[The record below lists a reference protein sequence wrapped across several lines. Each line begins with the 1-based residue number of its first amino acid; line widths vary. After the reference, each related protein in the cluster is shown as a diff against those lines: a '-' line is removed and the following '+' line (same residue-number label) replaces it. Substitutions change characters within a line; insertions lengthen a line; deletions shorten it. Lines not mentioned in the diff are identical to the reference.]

1 MQGEPSFLCEAVY
14 SSLQALVSENANR
27 NFLLMFQDH
36 LYYPLISEGA
46 RFQTESCHT
55 WSEPGS
61 VIISSGLRLVK
72 PILLVILVGN
82 MQLLGL
88 QRSVVFGPTVT
99 KPSYGVPQPLWKD
112 ELHRLAISCHA
123 YCCSRVQMED
133 PDQLPYHSARRADG
147 EVTCQF

>member
-1 MQGEPSFLCEAVY
+1 MSDHWGSLSRLNFA
-14 SSLQALVSENANR
+14 SSNR
-27 NFLLMFQDH
+27 VRLFK
-36 LYYPLISEGA
+36 
-46 RFQTESCHT
+46 
-55 WSEPGS
+55 
-61 VIISSGLRLVK
+61 IISSGLRLVK

-123 YCCSRVQMED
+123 YCCSQVQMED